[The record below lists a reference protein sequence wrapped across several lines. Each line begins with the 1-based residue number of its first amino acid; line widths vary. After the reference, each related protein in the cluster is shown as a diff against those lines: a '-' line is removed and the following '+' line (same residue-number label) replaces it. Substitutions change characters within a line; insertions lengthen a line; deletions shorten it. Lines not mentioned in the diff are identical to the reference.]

1 MTSTDVTRNA
11 SLEDLV
17 AILKDQGARKLDIV
31 TPASQVRAREG
42 NFVVKGVDPQ
52 ISADGVTD
60 VNGAYRPTKHFD
72 SQLATKLGI
81 PPSFLAK
88 LRVEAIDLYDN
99 LVNGF
104 LHGKQIHR
112 AGGVIEVIR
121 PGDERSFMGRF
132 FTNGEGD
139 GVARALL
146 SDRYNVIDNYDV
158 LLSALSGIR
167 EAGVKVEVRS
177 ADLTETRMYVK
188 LHSPDVAALAPTL
201 LGDYRNPFA
210 DPAVEA
216 QRHHG
221 AELDR
226 WRRIAAAE
234 GQGYER
240 GQEPVIHAGFRL
252 SNSEVGAGAYTL
264 TPELLVK
271 VCKNGLVLPAL
282 SSRSVHL
289 GTKMSEG
296 VVQWSDDTQQKQLDL
311 IKAKTSDAV
320 KHFLSPQFLAQQVAE
335 IEAVAGKP
343 VEKPVEVIKNLGKVL
358 SFSQDEVDG
367 ILSHFIKGGQSTAGG
382 ILQSITSY
390 SQTVADADRADA
402 LDSVA
407 VRAMSLV

>member
-60 VNGAYRPTKHFD
+60 VNGAYRPTRHFD

-112 AGGVIEVIR
+112 AGGVIEVVR

-167 EAGVKVEVRS
+167 EAGVNVEVRNC
-177 ADLTETRMYVK
+177 DLTDTRMYVK

-201 LGDYRNPFA
+201 LKDYRNPFA
-210 DPAVEA
+210 DPDVEA

-221 AELDR
+221 DIER
-226 WRRIAAAE
+226 WRRIAARE

-240 GQEPVIHAGFRL
+240 GEEPVIHAGFRL
-252 SNSEVGAGAYTL
+252 SNSEVGSGAYTL

-271 VCKNGLVLPAL
+271 ICKNGLVLPAL

-296 VVQWSDDTQQKQLDL
+296 IVQWSDDTQQKQLEL

-343 VEKPVEVIKNLGKVL
+343 VEKPVEVIKNLGKAL
-358 SFSQDEVDG
+358 SFSQDEQDG
-367 ILSHFIKGGQSTAGG
+367 ILDHFIRGGQRTAGG
-382 ILQSITSY
+382 ILQSITSF
-390 SQTVADADRADA
+390 SQTVADADRADQ
-402 LDSVA
+402 LDCVA
-407 VRAMSLV
+407 VRAMQLV